1 MCAGEGMTNVL
12 IIGEFQQTELQET
25 DLSRNT
31 LEVLSAGR
39 AAAGQGT
46 LTAIVFGAACEQK
59 AALLFSRGA
68 DSVLWLADALL
79 ESGHPEAV
87 LAALTQVAAQTK
99 VQVVLLADDSRGRE
113 IAPRL
118 AHRLHAGVV
127 TEIVGVGSE
136 GSTLLFWR
144 PVYGSRCVAEIAVD
158 HLPVIGTVKLRS
170 MEPAPSQ
177 PDRQGEISKVS
188 VTLDPALTKTRLIER
203 VTEGG
208 GGVKL
213 ENARVVVSGG
223 RGLMGPEPFRRLA
236 ELAETLKGAVGAS
249 RAAAD
254 AGWAPVS
261 FQVGQTGKSVSPE
274 LYIAV
279 GISGAS
285 QHLAGMS
292 GSKTIVAINTDAD
305 APIFKVAHLGIVG
318 DFKTI
323 LPPFMA
329 KVKSLTS

>member
-1 MCAGEGMTNVL
+1 
-12 IIGEFQQTELQET
+12 
-25 DLSRNT
+25 
-31 LEVLSAGR
+31 
-39 AAAGQGT
+39 
-46 LTAIVFGAACEQK
+46 
-59 AALLFSRGA
+59 
-68 DSVLWLADALL
+68 
-79 ESGHPEAV
+79 
-87 LAALTQVAAQTK
+87 
-99 VQVVLLADDSRGRE
+99 
-113 IAPRL
+113 
-118 AHRLHAGVV
+118 
-127 TEIVGVGSE
+127 
-136 GSTLLFWR
+136 
-144 PVYGSRCVAEIAVD
+144 
-158 HLPVIGTVKLRS
+158 
-170 MEPAPSQ
+170 
-177 PDRQGEISKVS
+177 
-188 VTLDPALTKTRLIER
+188 LIER